1 MTNFTKETLGIVGG
15 CGVAAA
21 NELMLRI
28 EKKLTELG
36 CTDDAQ
42 QPEIILFQATQAPSR
57 IAFASKMSKE
67 SFVPRFIEV
76 GKCLKKC
83 GATLCCIPCNTAH
96 CAIDEIEREVGLPFI
111 KIIEET
117 LKSIHLNF
125 PETKK
130 VGVLCSSGTR
140 VSELYQNTAKKIGC
154 SFDIVLP
161 NEQFQSYIDTGI
173 ASVKGGLQ
181 YRSPEKA
188 VSYFLPAANDLIDDG
203 AEILVLGCTEIPL
216 AIRDESYRNIR
227 IVDTINVLANAC
239 IERCKI
245 D

>member
-1 MTNFTKETLGIVGG
+1 MPNFTKETLGIIGG

-21 NELMLRI
+21 NELMFRI

-42 QPEIILFQATQAPSR
+42 QPEIILFKATQAPSR
-57 IAFASKMSKE
+57 IAFASKKSKE
-67 SFVPRFIEV
+67 SFVPRFVEV

-111 KIIEET
+111 NIIEET
-117 LKSIHLNF
+117 LRFIRLNF

-140 VSELYQNTAKKIGC
+140 ISELYQNTAKKIGY
-154 SFDIVLP
+154 SFDIILP
-161 NEQFQSYIDTGI
+161 NEQFQPNVDAGI
-173 ASVKGGLQ
+173 ASIKGGLQ

-188 VSYFLPAANDLIDDG
+188 ASYFLPAANDLIDNSS
-203 AEILVLGCTEIPL
+203 EILVLGCTEIPL
-216 AIRDESYRNIR
+216 AIRDKYYRNIR
-227 IVDTINVLANAC
+227 VIDTIDVLANAC
-239 IERCKI
+239 IERCRI
-245 D
+245 G

>member
-1 MTNFTKETLGIVGG
+1 MPNFIKETLGIIGG

-36 CTDDAQ
+36 CTDDSQ

-96 CAIDEIEREVGLPFI
+96 CAIDEIEREVGLPFVN
-111 KIIEET
+111 IIEET
-117 LKSIHLNF
+117 LRSIRLNF

-140 VSELYQNTAKKIGC
+140 VSEIYQNTAKRIGY

-161 NEQFQSYIDTGI
+161 NEQFQPEVDAGI
-173 ASVKGGLQ
+173 ASVK
-181 YRSPEKA
+181 A
-188 VSYFLPAANDLIDDG
+188 ASYFLPAANDLLDDG

-216 AIRDESYRNIR
+216 AIRDKYYRNIR
-227 IVDTINVLANAC
+227 IVDTVNVLANAC
-239 IERCKI
+239 IERCRI

>member
-1 MTNFTKETLGIVGG
+1 MPNFTKETLGIIGG

-21 NELMLRI
+21 NELMFRI

-57 IAFASKMSKE
+57 IAFASKKSKE
-67 SFVPRFIEV
+67 SFVPRFVEV

-111 KIIEET
+111 NIIEET
-117 LKSIHLNF
+117 LRFIRLNF

-140 VSELYQNTAKKIGC
+140 ISELYQNTAKKIGY
-154 SFDIVLP
+154 SFDIILP
-161 NEQFQSYIDTGI
+161 NEQFQPNVDAGI
-173 ASVKGGLQ
+173 ASIKGGLQ

-188 VSYFLPAANDLIDDG
+188 ASYILPAANDLIDNSS
-203 AEILVLGCTEIPL
+203 EILVLGCTEIPL
-216 AIRDESYRNIR
+216 AIRDKYYRNIR
-227 IVDTINVLANAC
+227 VIDTIDVLANAC
-239 IERCKI
+239 IERCRI
-245 D
+245 G